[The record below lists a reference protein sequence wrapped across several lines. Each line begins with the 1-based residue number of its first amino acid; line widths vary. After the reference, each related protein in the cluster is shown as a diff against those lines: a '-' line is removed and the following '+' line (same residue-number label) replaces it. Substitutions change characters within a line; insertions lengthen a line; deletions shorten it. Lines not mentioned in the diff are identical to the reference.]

1 MDHTLW
7 SNGFIQGMQV
17 WFNISQSINMMDY
30 VNELKDKNHIDH
42 PTEAEKKL
50 MWNSTSIYYKT
61 INKVG
66 LEVIWLNI
74 IMAIHDKT
82 TAKVLL
88 NGEKLKAFPWRSGTR
103 HGWSFLTIL
112 FKIMLEVIDIH
123 SSQKRKKI
131 NKWNPNWKSKTVTLC
146 RWHDTI

>member
-1 MDHTLW
+1 
-7 SNGFIQGMQV
+7 
-17 WFNISQSINMMDY
+17 MDY

-42 PTEAEKKL
+42 PTDAEKKL
-50 MWNSTSIYYKT
+50 MWNSTSIYDKT

-82 TAKVLL
+82 TVKVLL

-103 HGWSFLTIL
+103 QGCSLLTIL
-112 FKIMLEVIDIH
+112 FNIMLEVLTTAIR
-123 SSQKRKKI
+123 QEKE
-131 NKWNPNWKSKTVTLC
+131 KSKLES
-146 RWHDTI
+146 RK